1 MDQKHE
7 IASFDGNNTNG
18 TTIWT
23 NVHEMRQDIQNV
35 QNGQN
40 AGNRLRN
47 LIISNAG
54 TQNSQDDN
62 KPDDVKSDP
71 ATRATE
77 VNLKSEQQTQ
87 EDDEY

>member
-7 IASFDGNNTNG
+7 IASFDGNSANG

-23 NVHEMRQDIQNV
+23 NVHEMRQETQNS

-47 LIISNAG
+47 LIITNAG
-54 TQNSQDDN
+54 TQNSQDD
-62 KPDDVKSDP
+62 KKLDDVKSDP

-77 VNLKSEQQTQ
+77 VNLKSEQQT
-87 EDDEY
+87 DDEY